1 MDKELEQSRKN
12 FEEIYTKSDA
22 DTQSFL
28 NNYLKSVQNY
38 IDSENINNFS
48 INKLNKSAY
57 DTAVELATGKFNNI
71 PYPTKPIKN
80 IFNGYSK
87 NETKQLAEEIAYKYM
102 TQANPDKT
110 NIRSPYISNSNN
122 NNNNTSLNKYFV
134 YNWNNGW
141 NSNWSLEDDNLSN
154 KLTEFTN
161 ILKRNILD
169 VNDKVK
175 EGYKIKNFPGLSS
188 LNLTDIISK
197 LNSILNRVG
206 EDDNANKSLLR
217 ELHTIAQQ
225 INVDPIEFKNYFNN
239 WLKIPLQD
247 KNKKEL
253 LSNNYSEITDNEL
266 NNENLKNYLSNNN
279 YHVLKGEDGNFYLF
293 DKDYNSIQLDNPEIN
308 IDSDWTSSTYDT
320 GYVIDKNGKIYTD
333 YKSIGES
340 NPLFKNVSE
349 YISNIFNKRNNL
361 FYTSQKP
368 WNSMY
373 SLSEF
378 NLIDEL
384 SNHLNGKKF
393 IDVGPLFNSSEQI
406 IAVPKDGKTI
416 KQDKYGNLILDN
428 LDFYYYSNKDG
439 KIHVAHD
446 YKAAI
451 QHFNEFNIEGYNETS
466 EGLSNFDNRYMDLI
480 NSTESNIINNS
491 KFNKKNP
498 IGWSKSILNIIAKGL
513 NRSQYENQYLADFD
527 YNSDPLQLASILS
540 TIIRDNNLW
549 DELTNSQKQAYRK
562 LIKMIN
568 NRQSKYM
575 PNDIVSEKNGGIIKA
590 AEGTTLNLYN
600 DQLSKKDFDF
610 LKEERQSKKITDE
623 MNQRNRSESQTVA
636 NKRVVSQDLTAADVL
651 RFGAMAQDIAGL
663 IASFTGGNALSAGLG
678 LTAMGTDLTAD
689 IMDKSVTKGQVLRN
703 ALFNTGM
710 AAISWI
716 PGANTGKLAR
726 NLIKYAP
733 KIMGLIG
740 AGAIAVNEDV
750 IESWKKVGNKNEKL
764 TVEDWKNIGYTLT
777 AAAGLTRLG
786 KGEYNHYKGKKKF
799 KTAMTGEKKS
809 AIKIADGSEVYI
821 DKSDKNEINELLKK
835 EKINEAYTKLSEI
848 TGKTKKELGSEVFTS
863 KLTKPHKTDD
873 GLSIHKTELNGKDI
887 DEFDIDQ
894 LNQIIHGRDK
904 HARRYS
910 EEYFAFNP
918 SAKKRIQFLRNEKY
932 KQQAAEEAKKAEV
945 ERIEKER
952 IAAERRAKK
961 ARRAEEARLAE
972 EARKAE
978 EAKKRRDRIQALW
991 DERNAKK
998 AEVKRLEAERIEKER
1013 IEAERR
1019 AEEIRRAKAERLEA
1033 KRIAKE
1039 KTAEEARRA
1048 EEARLAEKFR
1058 IQKENKKKFDEEV
1071 NDFKNQFENS
1081 RSTAQLETKINN
1093 LNAKNEKLLTENKN
1107 LENEIN
1113 SIKKKLNSK
1122 RTSDD
1127 KKEQLKNKQLPDL
1140 ENRYQANQNQIDKNN
1155 KTLSNLNKKYNDE
1168 IELKNLVDKKINRYE
1183 NTNRLPANFL
1193 RLAALNSRN
1202 INEYNK
1208 YINQLNKFYSGYSNK
1223 SGKNEL
1229 DIKNDLMSLIIFN
1242 NQQKNKITIND
1253 INNKTPEFFDL
1264 KHKFIQQTNLP
1275 RKQIWLTLNK
1285 FGGKL
1290 NYVSFFNL

>member
-12 FEEIYTKSDA
+12 FEEIYTKSDPE
-22 DTQSFL
+22 TQSFL
-28 NNYLKSVQNY
+28 SNYLKSIQNY

-57 DTAVELATGKFNNI
+57 DTAIELAKGTFNNI
-71 PYPTKPIKN
+71 PYPTRPVKN

-110 NIRSPYISNSNN
+110 NIRSPYISNNN
-122 NNNNTSLNKYFV
+122 NNKNINSNKYFV

-141 NSNWSLEDDNLSN
+141 NSNWDLEDDNLSN

-161 ILKRNILD
+161 ILKRNISD
-169 VNDKVK
+169 VNDKVT

-188 LNLTDIISK
+188 LDLTDIISK
-197 LNSILNRVG
+197 LNSILTRVG

-217 ELHTIAQQ
+217 ELLTIAQQ
-225 INVDPIEFKNYFNN
+225 INVDPIEFKKYFNN

-253 LSNNYSEITDNEL
+253 LSNNYSEIADNEL

-378 NLIDEL
+378 DLINEL
-384 SNHLNGKKF
+384 SDHLNGKKF

-439 KIHVAHD
+439 KIYVAHD
-446 YKAAI
+446 YKAAS

-480 NSTESNIINNS
+480 NLTESNIINNS

-498 IGWSKSILNIIAKGL
+498 IGWSKSILNMIAKGL
-513 NRSQYENQYLADFD
+513 NRSQYENQYLAYFD

-568 NRQSKYM
+568 NRQSKYI

-590 AEGTTLNLYN
+590 AEGTTLNLSN

-610 LKEERQSKKITDE
+610 LKEERQSKKIIDE

-636 NKRVVSQDLTAADVL
+636 NKRVVSQDLTTADVL

-663 IASFTGGNALSAGLG
+663 IESFTGGNALSVGLG
-678 LTAMGTDLTAD
+678 LTAMGTDLAAD
-689 IMDKSVTKGQVLRN
+689 VMDESVTKGQVLRN

-716 PGANTGKLAR
+716 PGANAGKLAR

-799 KTAMTGEKKS
+799 QTAMTGEKKS
-809 AIKIADGSEVYI
+809 AIKIADESEVYI
-821 DKSDKNEINELLKK
+821 DKSDKNEINKLLK
-835 EKINEAYTKLSEI
+835 EGKINEAYTKLSEI

-873 GLSIHKTELNGKDI
+873 GLSIHKTKLNGKDI
-887 DEFDIDQ
+887 DEFDIDR
-894 LNQIIHGRDK
+894 LDKIIYDPDK
-904 HARRYS
+904 RVEKYS
-910 EEYFAFNP
+910 EEYFALNP
-918 SAKKRIQFLRNEKY
+918 SAKKRVRFLRDEKY
-932 KQQAAEEAKKAEV
+932 KQEEAKERRDRIQALWNERKVKKAEKAEA
-945 ERIEKER
+945 ERLEAER
-952 IAAERRAKK
+952 IAKEK
-961 ARRAEEARLAE
+961 AAE

-978 EAKKRRDRIQALW
+978 EARIAA
-991 DERNAKK
+991 EKVK
-998 AEVKRLEAERIEKER
+998 AEEARK
-1013 IEAERR
+1013 
-1019 AEEIRRAKAERLEA
+1019 AEEAIIAAEKAEA

-1039 KTAEEARRA
+1039 KAAEEYRKVEKARLAEEARI
-1048 EEARLAEKFR
+1048 K
-1058 IQKENKKKFDEEV
+1058 KENKKKFDEEV

-1081 RSTAQLETKINN
+1081 RSTTQLKTKINN
-1093 LNAKNEKLLTENKN
+1093 LNAENKKLLTENKN

-1113 SIKKKLNSK
+1113 SIKEKLNSK
-1122 RTSDD
+1122 RISDN
-1127 KKEQLKNKQLPDL
+1127 KKVQLKNKQLPDL

-1155 KTLSNLNKKYNDE
+1155 KTLSNLSKKINDE

-1183 NTNRLPANFL
+1183 NTNRLPAKFL
-1193 RLAALNSRN
+1193 RLAALNSKN

-1229 DIKNDLMSLIIFN
+1229 DVKNDLMSLIIFN

-1253 INNKTPEFFDL
+1253 INNKTPEFFNL

-1275 RKQIWLTLNK
+1275 RKQVWSTLNK

>member
-12 FEEIYTKSDA
+12 FEEIYTKSDP

-28 NNYLKSVQNY
+28 SNYLKSIQNY

-71 PYPTKPIKN
+71 PYPTRPVKN

-110 NIRSPYISNSNN
+110 NIRSPYISNNN
-122 NNNNTSLNKYFV
+122 NNNNKNISSNKYFV

-141 NSNWSLEDDNLSN
+141 NSNWDQEDDNLSY

-161 ILKRNILD
+161 TLKRNISN

-188 LNLTDIISK
+188 LDLTDIISK
-197 LNSILNRVG
+197 LNSILSRVG

-217 ELHTIAQQ
+217 ELRTIAQQ

-253 LSNNYSEITDNEL
+253 LSNNYSEIADNEL
-266 NNENLKNYLSNNN
+266 NNENLKTYISNNN
-279 YHVLKGEDGNFYLF
+279 YNVLKGEDGNFYLF

-333 YKSIGES
+333 YKSIEES

-378 NLIDEL
+378 DLVDEL
-384 SNHLNGKKF
+384 SDRLNGKKF

-439 KIHVAHD
+439 KIHVAHN

-451 QHFNEFNIEGYNETS
+451 QDFNEFNIEGYNETS

-480 NSTESNIINNS
+480 NLTESNIINNS

-498 IGWSKSILNIIAKGL
+498 VGWSKSILNMIAKGS

-549 DELTNSQKQAYRK
+549 DELTYPQKQAYRK

-568 NRQSKYM
+568 NRQSKYIQNQ
-575 PNDIVSEKNGGIIKA
+575 NDVSLEKNGGIIKA
-590 AEGTTLNLYN
+590 AEGTTLNLSN

-610 LKEERQSKKITDE
+610 LKEERRSKKITDE

-636 NKRVVSQDLTAADVL
+636 NQRVVSQDLTAADVL

-716 PGANTGKLAR
+716 PGANAGKLAR

-786 KGEYNHYKGKKKF
+786 KGEYDRYKGKKKF

-809 AIKIADGSEVYI
+809 AIEIADGSEVYI
-821 DKSDKNEINELLKK
+821 NKSDKNEINKLLK
-835 EKINEAYTKLSEI
+835 EGKINEAYTKLSEI

-873 GLSIHKTELNGKDI
+873 GLSIHKTKLNGKDI
-887 DEFDIDQ
+887 DEFDIDR
-894 LNQIIHGRDK
+894 LDQIIYGRDK
-904 HARRYS
+904 HAERYS
-910 EEYFAFNP
+910 EEYFALNP
-918 SAKKRIQFLRNEKY
+918 SAKKRVRFQRNEKY
-932 KQQAAEEAKKAEV
+932 KQEEV
-945 ERIEKER
+945 EE
-952 IAAERRAKK
+952 
-961 ARRAEEARLAE
+961 
-972 EARKAE
+972 
-978 EAKKRRDRIQALW
+978 RRDRIQALW
-991 DERNAKK
+991 DERKTKK
-998 AEVKRLEAERIEKER
+998 AETKRLEAEHRAEAERLEAERI
-1013 IEAERR
+1013 
-1019 AEEIRRAKAERLEA
+1019 AKQKA
-1033 KRIAKE
+1033 AKE
-1039 KTAEEARRA
+1039 AIKAEEARK
-1048 EEARLAEKFR
+1048 AEKFR
-1058 IQKENKKKFDEEV
+1058 IKTENKKKFDEEV

-1081 RSTAQLETKINN
+1081 RSTTQLETKINN

-1113 SIKKKLNSK
+1113 SINKKLNSK

-1127 KKEQLKNKQLPDL
+1127 KKMQLKNKQLPDL

-1193 RLAALNSRN
+1193 KLAVLNSRN

-1208 YINQLNKFYSGYSNK
+1208 YINQLNKFYSSYSNK

-1229 DIKNDLMSLIIFN
+1229 DIKNDLMSLILFN

-1253 INNKTPEFFDL
+1253 INNKTPKFFDL

-1275 RKQIWLTLNK
+1275 RKQVWSTLNK

>member
-12 FEEIYTKSDA
+12 FEETYTNSDK

-28 NNYLKSVQNY
+28 KNYLESVQNY

-71 PYPTKPIKN
+71 PYPTRPVKN

-110 NIRSPYISNSNN
+110 NIRSPYISNNN
-122 NNNNTSLNKYFV
+122 NNKNTSSNKYFV

-141 NSNWSLEDDNLSN
+141 NSNWDQEDDNLSN

-161 ILKRNILD
+161 TLKRNISD

-188 LNLTDIISK
+188 LDLTDIISK
-197 LNSILNRVG
+197 LNSILDRVG
-206 EDDNANKSLLR
+206 EDDNVNKSLLR
-217 ELHTIAQQ
+217 ELRTIAQQ
-225 INVDPIEFKNYFNN
+225 INVDPSEFKNYFNN

-266 NNENLKNYLSNNN
+266 NNENLKTYISNNN
-279 YHVLKGEDGNFYLF
+279 YNVLKGEDGNFYLF

-333 YKSIGES
+333 YKSIEES

-378 NLIDEL
+378 DLVNEL
-384 SNHLNGKKF
+384 SDRLNGKKF
-393 IDVGPLFNSSEQI
+393 IDIGPLFNSSEQI

-439 KIHVAHD
+439 KIHVAHN
-446 YKAAI
+446 YKSAI
-451 QHFNEFNIEGYNETS
+451 QDFNEFNIEGYNETS

-480 NSTESNIINNS
+480 NLTESNIINNS
-491 KFNKKNP
+491 KFNKENP
-498 IGWSKSILNIIAKGL
+498 VGWSKSILNMIAKGL
-513 NRSQYENQYLADFD
+513 NRSQFENQYLADFD

-549 DELTNSQKQAYRK
+549 DELTYPQKQAYRK

-568 NRQSKYM
+568 NRQSKYIQNQ
-575 PNDIVSEKNGGIIKA
+575 NDVSLEKNGGIIKA
-590 AEGTTLNLYN
+590 AEGTTLNLSN
-600 DQLSKKDFDF
+600 NQLSKKDFDF
-610 LKEERQSKKITDE
+610 LKEERQSKKIIDE

-678 LTAMGTDLTAD
+678 LTSMGTDLTAD

-786 KGEYNHYKGKKKF
+786 KGKYDNYKGKKKF
-799 KTAMTGEKKS
+799 QTAMTGEKKS
-809 AIKIADGSEVYI
+809 AIKIADGSEVYV
-821 DKSDKNEINELLKK
+821 DKSDKNEINKLLK
-835 EKINEAYTKLSEI
+835 EGKINEAYDKLSEI
-848 TGKTKKELGSEVFTS
+848 TGKNKKELGSEIFTS

-873 GLSIHKTELNGKDI
+873 GLSIHKTKLNGKDI
-887 DEFDIDQ
+887 DEFDIDR
-894 LNQIIHGRDK
+894 LDQIIYGRDK
-904 HARRYS
+904 RAKRYS
-910 EEYFAFNP
+910 EEYFALNP
-918 SAKKRIQFLRNEKY
+918 SAKKRVRFQRNEKY
-932 KQQAAEEAKKAEV
+932 KQEEAEE
-945 ERIEKER
+945 
-952 IAAERRAKK
+952 
-961 ARRAEEARLAE
+961 
-972 EARKAE
+972 
-978 EAKKRRDRIQALW
+978 RRDRIQALW
-991 DERNAKK
+991 NERKVRK
-998 AEVKRLEAERIEKER
+998 AEEKAEAERRAEAERLEAERI
-1013 IEAERR
+1013 
-1019 AEEIRRAKAERLEA
+1019 
-1033 KRIAKE
+1033 AKE
-1039 KTAEEARRA
+1039 KEAEEARKV
-1048 EEARLAEKFR
+1048 EKFR
-1058 IQKENKKKFDEEV
+1058 IKKENKKKFDEEV

-1081 RSTAQLETKINN
+1081 RSTTQLETKINN

-1122 RTSDD
+1122 RTLDD
-1127 KKEQLKNKQLPDL
+1127 KKVQLKNKQLPDL

-1183 NTNRLPANFL
+1183 NTNRLPAKFL

-1229 DIKNDLMSLIIFN
+1229 DIKNDLMSLILFN

-1275 RKQIWLTLNK
+1275 RKQVWSTLNK

-1290 NYVSFFNL
+1290 NYISFFNL

>member
-12 FEEIYTKSDA
+12 FEEIYTKSDPN
-22 DTQSFL
+22 TQSFL
-28 NNYLKSVQNY
+28 KNYLKSIQNY

-57 DTAVELATGKFNNI
+57 DTAVELANGSFNNI
-71 PYPTKPIKN
+71 PYPTRPVKN

-102 TQANPDKT
+102 TEANPDKT
-110 NIRSPYISNSNN
+110 NIRSPYISNNN
-122 NNNNTSLNKYFV
+122 NNNNKNTSSNKYFV

-141 NSNWSLEDDNLSN
+141 NSNWDQEDDNLSY
-154 KLTEFTN
+154 KLTKFTN
-161 ILKRNILD
+161 TLKRNISN

-188 LNLTDIISK
+188 LDLTDIISK
-197 LNSILNRVG
+197 LNSILSKVG

-217 ELHTIAQQ
+217 ELRTIAQQ

-266 NNENLKNYLSNNN
+266 NNENLKTYLSNNN
-279 YHVLKGEDGNFYLF
+279 YNVLKGEDGNFYLF

-320 GYVIDKNGKIYTD
+320 GYVIDQNGKIYTD
-333 YKSIGES
+333 YKSIEES

-378 NLIDEL
+378 NLVDEL
-384 SNHLNGKKF
+384 SDRLNGKKF

-439 KIHVAHD
+439 KIHVAHN

-451 QHFNEFNIEGYNETS
+451 QDFNEFNIEGYNETS

-480 NSTESNIINNS
+480 NLTESNIINNS

-498 IGWSKSILNIIAKGL
+498 IGWSKSILNMIAKGL

-549 DELTNSQKQAYRK
+549 DELTYPQKQAYRK

-568 NRQSKYM
+568 NRQSKYIQNQ
-575 PNDIVSEKNGGIIKA
+575 NDVSLEKNGGIIKA
-590 AEGTTLNLYN
+590 AEGTTLNLSN

-610 LKEERQSKKITDE
+610 LKEERQSKKIIDE
-623 MNQRNRSESQTVA
+623 MNQKNRSESQTVA

-678 LTAMGTDLTAD
+678 LTAMGTDLVAD
-689 IMDKSVTKGQVLRN
+689 VMDKSVTKGQVLRN
-703 ALFNTGM
+703 VLFNTGM

-716 PGANTGKLAR
+716 PGANAGKLTR
-726 NLIKYAP
+726 NLIKYTP

-777 AAAGLTRLG
+777 VAAGLTRLG
-786 KGEYNHYKGKKKF
+786 KGEYDRYKGKKKF

-809 AIKIADGSEVYI
+809 AIEIADGSEVYI

-835 EKINEAYTKLSEI
+835 GKINEAYTKLSEI
-848 TGKTKKELGSEVFTS
+848 TGKTKKELGSEVFTF

-873 GLSIHKTELNGKDI
+873 GLSIHKTKLNGKDI
-887 DEFDIDQ
+887 DEFDIDR
-894 LNQIIHGRDK
+894 LDQIIFGPDK
-904 HARRYS
+904 RVKRYS
-910 EEYFAFNP
+910 EEYFILNP
-918 SAKKRIQFLRNEKY
+918 SAKKRVQFLRNEKY
-932 KQQAAEEAKKAEV
+932 KQEEA
-945 ERIEKER
+945 
-952 IAAERRAKK
+952 
-961 ARRAEEARLAE
+961 
-972 EARKAE
+972 
-978 EAKKRRDRIQALW
+978 
-991 DERNAKK
+991 
-998 AEVKRLEAERIEKER
+998 
-1013 IEAERR
+1013 
-1019 AEEIRRAKAERLEA
+1019 
-1033 KRIAKE
+1033 
-1039 KTAEEARRA
+1039 
-1048 EEARLAEKFR
+1048 
-1058 IQKENKKKFDEEV
+1058 
-1071 NDFKNQFENS
+1071 
-1081 RSTAQLETKINN
+1081 
-1093 LNAKNEKLLTENKN
+1093 
-1107 LENEIN
+1107 
-1113 SIKKKLNSK
+1113 
-1122 RTSDD
+1122 
-1127 KKEQLKNKQLPDL
+1127 
-1140 ENRYQANQNQIDKNN
+1140 ID
-1155 KTLSNLNKKYNDE
+1155 
-1168 IELKNLVDKKINRYE
+1168 
-1183 NTNRLPANFL
+1183 
-1193 RLAALNSRN
+1193 
-1202 INEYNK
+1202 
-1208 YINQLNKFYSGYSNK
+1208 
-1223 SGKNEL
+1223 
-1229 DIKNDLMSLIIFN
+1229 
-1242 NQQKNKITIND
+1242 
-1253 INNKTPEFFDL
+1253 
-1264 KHKFIQQTNLP
+1264 
-1275 RKQIWLTLNK
+1275 
-1285 FGGKL
+1285 
-1290 NYVSFFNL
+1290 

>member
-12 FEEIYTKSDA
+12 FEEIYTKSDP

-28 NNYLKSVQNY
+28 NNYLKSIQNY

-71 PYPTKPIKN
+71 PYPTKPVKN

-122 NNNNTSLNKYFV
+122 NNNNKNTSLNKYFV

-225 INVDPIEFKNYFNN
+225 INVDPIEFKKYFNN

-293 DKDYNSIQLDNPEIN
+293 DKNYNSIQLDNPEIN

-498 IGWSKSILNIIAKGL
+498 IGWSKSILNMIAKGL

-575 PNDIVSEKNGGIIKA
+575 PNNIISEKNGGIIKA
-590 AEGTTLNLYN
+590 AEGTTLNLY
-600 DQLSKKDFDF
+600 DDKFSKNNYDII
-610 LKEERQSKKITDE
+610 KEERQSKKIIDE

-733 KIMGLIG
+733 KIMGLIS
-740 AGAIAVNEDV
+740 AGAIAANEDI

-786 KGEYNHYKGKKKF
+786 KGEYNRYKGKKKF

-809 AIKIADGSEVYI
+809 AIEIADGSEVYI

-835 EKINEAYTKLSEI
+835 GKINEAYTKLSEI

-873 GLSIHKTELNGKDI
+873 GLSIHKTKLNDKDI
-887 DEFDIDQ
+887 DEFNINRLD
-894 LNQIIHGRDK
+894 QIIYGPDK
-904 HARRYS
+904 RVKKYS
-910 EEYFAFNP
+910 EEYFTLNP
-918 SAKKRIQFLRNEKY
+918 SAEKRVQFLRDK
-932 KQQAAEEAKKAEV
+932 QAAEEAKKRRDRIQALWD
-945 ERIEKER
+945 ERN
-952 IAAERRAKK
+952 AKK
-961 ARRAEEARLAE
+961 ASRVEEARLAE

-991 DERNAKK
+991 DERKVKK
-998 AEVKRLEAERIEKER
+998 AEKAEAERLEAERIEKER
-1013 IEAERR
+1013 IEAELR
-1019 AEEIRRAKAERLEA
+1019 AEAE
-1033 KRIAKE
+1033 RIAKE
-1039 KTAEEARRA
+1039 KAAKEYRRA
-1048 EEARLAEKFR
+1048 EEARLAENFK
-1058 IQKENKKKFDEEV
+1058 IKTEKKKKFDEEI

-1093 LNAKNEKLLTENKN
+1093 LNTKNEKLLTENKN

-1127 KKEQLKNKQLPDL
+1127 KKVQLKNKQLPDL

-1193 RLAALNSRN
+1193 RLAALNSKN

-1208 YINQLNKFYSGYSNK
+1208 YINQLNKFYSGYLNK

-1253 INNKTPEFFDL
+1253 INNKTPKFFDL
-1264 KHKFIQQTNLP
+1264 KHKFIQQTDLP

>member
-12 FEEIYTKSDA
+12 FEEIYTKSDP

-28 NNYLKSVQNY
+28 NNYLKSIQNY

-57 DTAVELATGKFNNI
+57 DTAVELANGTFKNI
-71 PYPTKPIKN
+71 PYATRPVKN

-87 NETKQLAEEIAYKYM
+87 DETKQLAEEIAYKYM
-102 TQANPDKT
+102 TEANPDKT
-110 NIRSPYISNSNN
+110 NIRSPYISNNN
-122 NNNNTSLNKYFV
+122 NNKNTSLNKYFV

-225 INVDPIEFKNYFNN
+225 INVDPIEFKKYFNN

-253 LSNNYSEITDNEL
+253 LSNNYSEIADNEL

-498 IGWSKSILNIIAKGL
+498 IGWSKSILNMIAKGL
-513 NRSQYENQYLADFD
+513 NRSQYENQYLADLD

-575 PNDIVSEKNGGIIKA
+575 PNDIISEKNGGIIKA

-786 KGEYNHYKGKKKF
+786 KGEYDRYKGKKKF

-809 AIKIADGSEVYI
+809 AIEIADGSEVYI

-835 EKINEAYTKLSEI
+835 GKINEAYTKLSEI

-873 GLSIHKTELNGKDI
+873 GLSIHKTKLNGKDI
-887 DEFDIDQ
+887 DEFDIDR
-894 LNQIIHGRDK
+894 LDQIIYGRDK
-904 HARRYS
+904 RARKYS

-918 SAKKRIQFLRNEKY
+918 HAEKRVQFLRDEKY
-932 KQQAAEEAKKAEV
+932 NQQVAKEAK
-945 ERIEKER
+945 
-952 IAAERRAKK
+952 
-961 ARRAEEARLAE
+961 
-972 EARKAE
+972 
-978 EAKKRRDRIQALW
+978 EAKERRDRIQALW
-991 DERNAKK
+991 DERKVKK
-998 AEVKRLEAERIEKER
+998 AEAERLEVERRAKERRDRIQALWDERKVKKAEKAEAERLEAERIEKER

-1019 AEEIRRAKAERLEA
+1019 VEEARRAKAERLEA

-1039 KTAEEARRA
+1039 KAAEEARRA

-1081 RSTAQLETKINN
+1081 RSTAPLETKINN
-1093 LNAKNEKLLTENKN
+1093 LNTKNEKLLTENKN

-1113 SIKKKLNSK
+1113 SINKKLNSK

-1127 KKEQLKNKQLPDL
+1127 KKVQLKNKLTYL
-1140 ENRYQANQNQIDKNN
+1140 ETIYQTNQNQINKNN
-1155 KTLSNLNKKYNDE
+1155 KTLSDLNKKYNDE

-1193 RLAALNSRN
+1193 RLAALNSKN

-1229 DIKNDLMSLIIFN
+1229 DIKNDLMSLIIFS

-1275 RKQIWLTLNK
+1275 RKQVWLTLNK

>member
-12 FEEIYTKSDA
+12 FEKIYTKSDP
-22 DTQSFL
+22 DTQSL
-28 NNYLKSVQNY
+28 VKNYLKSIQNY

-57 DTAVELATGKFNNI
+57 DTAVELANGTLENI
-71 PYPTKPIKN
+71 PYATRPVKN

-110 NIRSPYISNSNN
+110 NIRSPYISNSNNN

-175 EGYKIKNFPGLSS
+175 KGYKIKNFPGLSS

-197 LNSILNRVG
+197 LDSILNRVG

-225 INVDPIEFKNYFNN
+225 INVDPIEFNKYFNN

-253 LSNNYSEITDNEL
+253 LSNNYSEIADNEL

-498 IGWSKSILNIIAKGL
+498 IGWSKSILNMIAKGL

-568 NRQSKYM
+568 NRQSKYIS
-575 PNDIVSEKNGGIIKA
+575 NDTVSEKNGGIIKA

-636 NKRVVSQDLTAADVL
+636 NKRVVSQDLTTADVL

-750 IESWKKVGNKNEKL
+750 IESWKKVGNEKL

-786 KGEYNHYKGKKKF
+786 KGEYNHYKGKNKF

-821 DKSDKNEINELLKK
+821 DKSDTNEINELLKK
-835 EKINEAYTKLSEI
+835 GKINEAYTKLSEI

-873 GLSIHKTELNGKDI
+873 GLSIHKTKLNGKDI
-887 DEFDIDQ
+887 DEFDIDR
-894 LNQIIHGRDK
+894 LDQIIYGRDK
-904 HARRYS
+904 RARRYS

-918 SAKKRIQFLRNEKY
+918 SAKKRVRFLRDEKN
-932 KQQAAEEAKKAEV
+932 KQKEAEEASRLEEARKKVKEARKKA
-945 ERIEKER
+945 KE
-952 IAAERRAKK
+952 
-961 ARRAEEARLAE
+961 ARKAEEARLAE
-972 EARKAE
+972 EARKAEEARLAE

-991 DERNAKK
+991 DERKVKK
-998 AEVKRLEAERIEKER
+998 AEKAEAERLEAERIEKER
-1013 IEAERR
+1013 IEAELR
-1019 AEEIRRAKAERLEA
+1019 AEAE
-1033 KRIAKE
+1033 RIAKE
-1039 KTAEEARRA
+1039 KAAEEYRRA
-1048 EEARLAEKFR
+1048 EEARLAEEFK
-1058 IQKENKKKFDEEV
+1058 IKTEKKKKFNEEV

-1093 LNAKNEKLLTENKN
+1093 LNTKNEKLLTENKN

-1127 KKEQLKNKQLPDL
+1127 KKVQLKNKQLPDL
-1140 ENRYQANQNQIDKNN
+1140 ENRYQANQNQINKNN

-1193 RLAALNSRN
+1193 RLAVLNSKN

-1208 YINQLNKFYSGYSNK
+1208 YINQLNKFYSGYLNK

-1242 NQQKNKITIND
+1242 NKQKNKITIND

-1275 RKQIWLTLNK
+1275 RKQVWLTLNK

>member
-12 FEEIYTKSDA
+12 FEEIYTNSDP

-28 NNYLKSVQNY
+28 SNYLKSIQNY

-71 PYPTKPIKN
+71 PYPTRPIKN

-102 TQANPDKT
+102 TQANSDKT

-122 NNNNTSLNKYFV
+122 NNKNINSNKYFV

-141 NSNWSLEDDNLSN
+141 NSNWDQEDDNLSN

-161 ILKRNILD
+161 TLKRNILD

-175 EGYKIKNFPGLSS
+175 KGYKIKNFPGLSS

-206 EDDNANKSLLR
+206 EDDNVNKSLLR
-217 ELHTIAQQ
+217 ELRTIAQQ

-239 WLKIPLQD
+239 WLKIPVRD

-253 LSNNYSEITDNEL
+253 LLNNYLEIADNEL

-333 YKSIGES
+333 YKSIEES

-378 NLIDEL
+378 DLVDEL
-384 SNHLNGKKF
+384 SDRLNGKKF

-439 KIHVAHD
+439 KIHVAHN
-446 YKAAI
+446 YKSVI
-451 QHFNEFNIEGYNETS
+451 QDFNEFNIEGYNETS

-480 NSTESNIINNS
+480 NLTESNIINNS

-498 IGWSKSILNIIAKGL
+498 VGWSKSILNIIAKGS

-549 DELTNSQKQAYRK
+549 DELTYSQKQAYRK

-568 NRQSKYM
+568 NRQSKYIQNQ
-575 PNDIVSEKNGGIIKA
+575 NDVSLEKNGGIIKA
-590 AEGTTLNLYN
+590 AEGTTLNLSN

-610 LKEERQSKKITDE
+610 LKEERQSKKIIDE
-623 MNQRNRSESQTVA
+623 MNQKNRSESQTVA
-636 NKRVVSQDLTAADVL
+636 NKRVVSQDLTTADVL

-716 PGANTGKLAR
+716 PGANAGKLAR

-750 IESWKKVGNKNEKL
+750 IESWKKVRNKNEKL

-786 KGEYNHYKGKKKF
+786 KGEYDHYKGKKKF
-799 KTAMTGEKKS
+799 QTAMTGEKKS
-809 AIKIADGSEVYI
+809 AIKIVNGSKVYI
-821 DKSDKNEINELLKK
+821 DKSDKDEINELLKDG
-835 EKINEAYTKLSEI
+835 KIKEAYDKLSQI
-848 TGKTKKELGSEVFTS
+848 TGKTKKELGSKIFTS
-863 KLTKPHKTDD
+863 KLTTPHKTDN
-873 GLSIHKTELNGKDI
+873 GLSIHETKLNGKDI
-887 DEFDIDQ
+887 DEFDIKRLDD
-894 LNQIIHGRDK
+894 IVYGPDK
-904 HARRYS
+904 RAKIYAR
-910 EEYFAFNP
+910 EYFTFNP
-918 SAKKRIQFLRNEKY
+918 DAKKRVQFQER
-932 KQQAAEEAKKAEV
+932 AARE
-945 ERIEKER
+945 
-952 IAAERRAKK
+952 
-961 ARRAEEARLAE
+961 
-972 EARKAE
+972 
-978 EAKKRRDRIQALW
+978 RRDRIQALW
-991 DERNAKK
+991 DERKARKAEKAAEARKASRVKK
-998 AEVKRLEAERIEKER
+998 AEQK
-1013 IEAERR
+1013 RR
-1019 AEEIRRAKAERLEA
+1019 AEEEVK
-1033 KRIAKE
+1033 
-1039 KTAEEARRA
+1039 RA
-1048 EEARLAEKFR
+1048 EEARKVEKFR
-1058 IQKENKKKFDEEV
+1058 IKEENKKKFDEEV

-1081 RSTAQLETKINN
+1081 RYTTQLETKINN
-1093 LNAKNEKLLTENKN
+1093 LNAKNEQLLIENKN

-1122 RTSDD
+1122 KVSNN
-1127 KKEQLKNKQLPDL
+1127 KKVQLKNQQLPDL

-1168 IELKNLVDKKINRYE
+1168 IELKNLVDDKINKYK

-1193 RLAALNSRN
+1193 RLAAINSKD

-1229 DIKNDLMSLIIFN
+1229 DIKNNLMSLILFN
-1242 NQQKNKITIND
+1242 NKQKNKITIND
-1253 INNKTPEFFDL
+1253 INNKTPKFFDL

-1275 RKQIWLTLNK
+1275 RKQVWSTLNK

>member
-12 FEEIYTKSDA
+12 FEEIYTKSDP

-28 NNYLKSVQNY
+28 SNYLKSIQNY

-57 DTAVELATGKFNNI
+57 DTAVELANGTFNNI
-71 PYPTKPIKN
+71 PYPTRPVKN

-102 TQANPDKT
+102 TQANSDKT
-110 NIRSPYISNSNN
+110 NIRSPYISNNN
-122 NNNNTSLNKYFV
+122 NNNKNTSSNKYFV

-141 NSNWSLEDDNLSN
+141 NSNWNQEDDNLSN

-161 ILKRNILD
+161 TLKRNISN

-188 LNLTDIISK
+188 LDLTDIISK

-217 ELHTIAQQ
+217 ELRTIAQQ

-239 WLKIPLQD
+239 WLKIPVRD

-253 LSNNYSEITDNEL
+253 LLNNYSEIADNEL

-279 YHVLKGEDGNFYLF
+279 YNVLKGEDGNFYLF

-439 KIHVAHD
+439 KIHVAHN

-451 QHFNEFNIEGYNETS
+451 QDFNEFNIEGYNETS

-480 NSTESNIINNS
+480 NLTESNIINNS

-498 IGWSKSILNIIAKGL
+498 VGWSKSILNMIAKGS

-549 DELTNSQKQAYRK
+549 DELTYPQKQAYRK

-568 NRQSKYM
+568 NRQSKYIQNQ
-575 PNDIVSEKNGGIIKA
+575 NDVSLEKNGGIIKA
-590 AEGTTLNLYN
+590 AEGTTLNLFN

-610 LKEERQSKKITDE
+610 LKEEKQSKKIIDE

-678 LTAMGTDLTAD
+678 LTSMGTDLTAD

-740 AGAIAVNEDV
+740 AGAIAVNENV

-786 KGEYNHYKGKKKF
+786 KGEYDHYKGKKKF
-799 KTAMTGEKKS
+799 QTAMTGEKKS

-821 DKSDKNEINELLKK
+821 DKSDKNEINKLLK
-835 EKINEAYTKLSEI
+835 EGKINEAYTKLSEI

-873 GLSIHKTELNGKDI
+873 GLSIHKTKLKSKDI
-887 DEFDIDQ
+887 DEFDINQ
-894 LNQIIHGRDK
+894 LNNIIEIHPDK
-904 HARRYS
+904 RAKIYS
-910 EEYFAFNP
+910 EEYFTLNP
-918 SAKKRIQFLRNEKY
+918 SAKNRVQFLEDQK
-932 KQQAAEEAKKAEV
+932 
-945 ERIEKER
+945 
-952 IAAERRAKK
+952 IAAKQ
-961 ARRAEEARLAE
+961 
-972 EARKAE
+972 
-978 EAKKRRDRIQALW
+978 RRDRIQTLW
-991 DERNAKK
+991 DERKVKK
-998 AEVKRLEAERIEKER
+998 AEKAEEKRLEAERI
-1013 IEAERR
+1013 
-1019 AEEIRRAKAERLEA
+1019 
-1033 KRIAKE
+1033 AKE
-1039 KTAEEARRA
+1039 KAAKEARKT
-1048 EEARLAEKFR
+1048 EESRLAEKLR
-1058 IQKENKKKFDEEV
+1058 IKTENKKKFDEEV

-1081 RSTAQLETKINN
+1081 RSTSQLETKINN

-1122 RTSDD
+1122 RVSND
-1127 KKEQLKNKQLPDL
+1127 KKVQLKNKQLPDL

-1193 RLAALNSRN
+1193 KLAVLNSRN
-1202 INEYNK
+1202 ISEYNK
-1208 YINQLNKFYSGYSNK
+1208 YINQLNKFYSSYSNK

-1229 DIKNDLMSLIIFN
+1229 DIKNDLMSLILFN

-1253 INNKTPEFFDL
+1253 INNKTPKFFDL

-1275 RKQIWLTLNK
+1275 RKQVWSTLNK

-1290 NYVSFFNL
+1290 NYISFFNL

>member
-12 FEEIYTKSDA
+12 FEEIYTKSDP

-28 NNYLKSVQNY
+28 SNYLKSIQNY

-87 NETKQLAEEIAYKYM
+87 NETKQLAEEIAQKYM
-102 TQANPDKT
+102 TEANPDKT
-110 NIRSPYISNSNN
+110 NIRSPYISNNN
-122 NNNNTSLNKYFV
+122 NNNNNNKNINSNKYFV

-141 NSNWSLEDDNLSN
+141 NSNWDQEDDNLSN

-161 ILKRNILD
+161 TLKRNILD

-188 LNLTDIISK
+188 LDLNNIISK

-217 ELHTIAQQ
+217 ELRTIAQQ

-239 WLKIPLQD
+239 WLKIPLRD

-253 LSNNYSEITDNEL
+253 LLNNYLEIADNEL

-279 YHVLKGEDGNFYLF
+279 YNVLKGEDGNFYLF
-293 DKDYNSIQLDNPEIN
+293 DKDYNPIRLDNPEIN

-480 NSTESNIINNS
+480 NLTESNIINNS

-575 PNDIVSEKNGGIIKA
+575 PNDIISEKNGGIIKA

-610 LKEERQSKKITDE
+610 LKEERQSKKIIDE

-678 LTAMGTDLTAD
+678 LTSMGTDLTAD

-716 PGANTGKLAR
+716 PGANAGKLAR

-809 AIKIADGSEVYI
+809 AIKIADESEVYI

-835 EKINEAYTKLSEI
+835 GKINEAYTKLSEI

-873 GLSIHKTELNGKDI
+873 GLSIHKTKLNGKDI
-887 DEFDIDQ
+887 DEFDIDR
-894 LNQIIHGRDK
+894 LKNVIKNNSDK
-904 HARRYS
+904 RAKIYS
-910 EEYFAFNP
+910 EEYFTLNP
-918 SAKKRIQFLRNEKY
+918 SAKNRVQFLEDQKIAAKQRRDRIQALWDERKT
-932 KQQAAEEAKKAEV
+932 KKAETKRL
-945 ERIEKER
+945 E
-952 IAAERRAKK
+952 AERRAETKRLEVERRAEAERLEAERIAKEK
-961 ARRAEEARLAE
+961 AAEEARLAE

-978 EAKKRRDRIQALW
+978 
-991 DERNAKK
+991 
-998 AEVKRLEAERIEKER
+998 
-1013 IEAERR
+1013 
-1019 AEEIRRAKAERLEA
+1019 
-1033 KRIAKE
+1033 
-1039 KTAEEARRA
+1039 
-1048 EEARLAEKFR
+1048 KFR
-1058 IQKENKKKFDEEV
+1058 IKTENKKKFDEEV

-1081 RSTAQLETKINN
+1081 RSTTQLETKINN

-1122 RTSDD
+1122 RASND
-1127 KKEQLKNKQLPDL
+1127 KKVQLKNKQLPDL
-1140 ENRYQANQNQIDKNN
+1140 ENRYQTNQNQIDKNN

-1183 NTNRLPANFL
+1183 NTNRLPAKFL

-1202 INEYNK
+1202 ISEYNK
-1208 YINQLNKFYSGYSNK
+1208 NINQLNKFYSGYLNK

-1229 DIKNDLMSLIIFN
+1229 DVKNDLMSLIIFN

-1253 INNKTPEFFDL
+1253 INNKTPNFFDL

-1275 RKQIWLTLNK
+1275 RKQVWSTLNK

>member
-12 FEEIYTKSDA
+12 FEETYTNSDK

-28 NNYLKSVQNY
+28 KNYLESVQNY

-71 PYPTKPIKN
+71 PYPTRPVKN

-110 NIRSPYISNSNN
+110 NIRSPYISNNN
-122 NNNNTSLNKYFV
+122 NNKNTSSNKYFV

-141 NSNWSLEDDNLSN
+141 NSNWDQEDDNLSN

-161 ILKRNILD
+161 TLKRNISD

-188 LNLTDIISK
+188 LDLTDIISK
-197 LNSILNRVG
+197 LNSILDRVG
-206 EDDNANKSLLR
+206 EDDNVNKSLLR
-217 ELHTIAQQ
+217 ELRTIAQQ
-225 INVDPIEFKNYFNN
+225 INVDPIKFKNYFNN

-266 NNENLKNYLSNNN
+266 NNENLKTYISNNN
-279 YHVLKGEDGNFYLF
+279 YNVLKGEDGNFYLF

-333 YKSIGES
+333 YKSIEES

-378 NLIDEL
+378 DLVNEL
-384 SNHLNGKKF
+384 SDRLNGKKF

-439 KIHVAHD
+439 KIHVAHN

-451 QHFNEFNIEGYNETS
+451 QDFNEFNIEGYNETS

-480 NSTESNIINNS
+480 NLTESNIINNS
-491 KFNKKNP
+491 KFNKENP
-498 IGWSKSILNIIAKGL
+498 VGWSKSILNLIAKGL
-513 NRSQYENQYLADFD
+513 NRSQFENQYLADLN

-549 DELTNSQKQAYRK
+549 DELTYPQKQAYRK

-568 NRQSKYM
+568 NRQSKYIQNQ
-575 PNDIVSEKNGGIIKA
+575 NDVSLEKNGGIIKA
-590 AEGTTLNLYN
+590 AEGTTLNLSN
-600 DQLSKKDFDF
+600 NQLSKKDFDF
-610 LKEERQSKKITDE
+610 LKEERQSKKIIDE

-678 LTAMGTDLTAD
+678 LTSMGTDLTAD

-716 PGANTGKLAR
+716 PGANAGKLAR
-726 NLIKYAP
+726 NLIKYTP

-740 AGAIAVNEDV
+740 AGAIAVNENV
-750 IESWKKVGNKNEKL
+750 IESWKKVGNEKL

-777 AAAGLTRLG
+777 AAAGLTRFG
-786 KGEYNHYKGKKKF
+786 KGEYDHYKGKKKF
-799 KTAMTGEKKS
+799 QTAMTGEKKS
-809 AIKIADGSEVYI
+809 AIKIADGSEVYV
-821 DKSDKNEINELLKK
+821 DKSDKNEINKLLK
-835 EKINEAYTKLSEI
+835 EGKINEAYDKLSKI
-848 TGKTKKELGSEVFTS
+848 TGKNKKELGSEIFTS

-873 GLSIHKTELNGKDI
+873 GLSIHKTKLNGKDI
-887 DEFDIDQ
+887 DEFDIDR
-894 LNQIIHGRDK
+894 LDQIIYGRDK
-904 HARRYS
+904 RAKRYS
-910 EEYFAFNP
+910 EEYFALNP
-918 SAKKRIQFLRNEKY
+918 SAKKRVRFQRNEKY
-932 KQQAAEEAKKAEV
+932 EQEKAKE
-945 ERIEKER
+945 
-952 IAAERRAKK
+952 
-961 ARRAEEARLAE
+961 
-972 EARKAE
+972 
-978 EAKKRRDRIQALW
+978 RRDRIQALW
-991 DERNAKK
+991 NERKVRK
-998 AEVKRLEAERIEKER
+998 AEEKAEAERRAEAERLEAERI
-1013 IEAERR
+1013 
-1019 AEEIRRAKAERLEA
+1019 
-1033 KRIAKE
+1033 AKE
-1039 KTAEEARRA
+1039 KEAEEARKV
-1048 EEARLAEKFR
+1048 EKFR
-1058 IQKENKKKFDEEV
+1058 IKKENKKKFDEEV

-1081 RSTAQLETKINN
+1081 RSTTQLETKINN

-1122 RTSDD
+1122 RTLDD
-1127 KKEQLKNKQLPDL
+1127 KKVQLKNKQLPDL

-1183 NTNRLPANFL
+1183 NTNRLPAKFL

-1208 YINQLNKFYSGYSNK
+1208 YINQLNKFYSGYLNK

-1229 DIKNDLMSLIIFN
+1229 DVKNDLMSLILFN

-1275 RKQIWLTLNK
+1275 RKQVWSTLNK

-1290 NYVSFFNL
+1290 NYISFFNL

>member
-12 FEEIYTKSDA
+12 FEEIYTKSDP
-22 DTQSFL
+22 DTQSLL
-28 NNYLKSVQNY
+28 NNYLKSIQNY

-57 DTAVELATGKFNNI
+57 DTAVELANGTFNNI
-71 PYPTKPIKN
+71 PYPTRPVKN

-122 NNNNTSLNKYFV
+122 NNNNKNINSNKYFV

-141 NSNWSLEDDNLSN
+141 NSNWDLEDDNLSN

-161 ILKRNILD
+161 TLKRNILD
-169 VNDKVK
+169 VNDKVN

-197 LNSILNRVG
+197 LNSILSRVG

-217 ELHTIAQQ
+217 ELCTIAQQ

-253 LSNNYSEITDNEL
+253 LSNNYSEIADNEL
-266 NNENLKNYLSNNN
+266 NNENLKTYLSNNN
-279 YHVLKGEDGNFYLF
+279 YNVLKGEDGNFYLF
-293 DKDYNSIQLDNPEIN
+293 DKNYNPIQLDNPEIN

-378 NLIDEL
+378 DLIDEL
-384 SNHLNGKKF
+384 SDRLNGKKF

-439 KIHVAHD
+439 KIHVAHN

-451 QHFNEFNIEGYNETS
+451 QDFNEFNIEGYNETS

-480 NSTESNIINNS
+480 NLTESNIINNS
-491 KFNKKNP
+491 KFNKENP
-498 IGWSKSILNIIAKGL
+498 VGWSKSILNMIAKGL
-513 NRSQYENQYLADFD
+513 NRSQFENQYLADLN

-549 DELTNSQKQAYRK
+549 DKLTNSQKQAYRK

-575 PNDIVSEKNGGIIKA
+575 PNDIISEKNGGIIKA
-590 AEGTTLNLYN
+590 AEGTTLNLSN

-610 LKEERQSKKITDE
+610 LKEERQSKKIIDE

-716 PGANTGKLAR
+716 PGANAGKLAG

-733 KIMGLIG
+733 KIMGLIS

-786 KGEYNHYKGKKKF
+786 RGKYDRYKGKKKIQ
-799 KTAMTGEKKS
+799 TAMTGEKKS
-809 AIKIADGSEVYI
+809 AIKISDGSEVYI

-835 EKINEAYTKLSEI
+835 GKINEAYTKLSEI

-873 GLSIHKTELNGKDI
+873 GLSIHKTQLNGKDI
-887 DEFDIDQ
+887 DEFDIDR
-894 LNQIIHGRDK
+894 LDKIIYDPDK
-904 HARRYS
+904 RVEKYS
-910 EEYFAFNP
+910 EEYFALNP
-918 SAKKRIQFLRNEKY
+918 SAKKRVRFLRDEKY
-932 KQQAAEEAKKAEV
+932 KQEKAE
-945 ERIEKER
+945 
-952 IAAERRAKK
+952 AE
-961 ARRAEEARLAE
+961 
-972 EARKAE
+972 
-978 EAKKRRDRIQALW
+978 
-991 DERNAKK
+991 
-998 AEVKRLEAERIEKER
+998 RLEAERI
-1013 IEAERR
+1013 
-1019 AEEIRRAKAERLEA
+1019 
-1033 KRIAKE
+1033 AKE
-1039 KTAEEARRA
+1039 KAAEEARRA
-1048 EEARLAEKFR
+1048 EEARKVEEARKAEEARRAEEARKVEEARKAEEARIAAEKAKAEEARKVEEARIAAKKAEAEEARRAEVEKLAEKFR
-1058 IQKENKKKFDEEV
+1058 IKTENKKKFDEEV

-1093 LNAKNEKLLTENKN
+1093 LNTKNEKLLTENKN

-1113 SIKKKLNSK
+1113 SIKKKLNNK

-1127 KKEQLKNKQLPDL
+1127 KKVQLKNKQLPDL

-1193 RLAALNSRN
+1193 RLAALNSKN

-1253 INNKTPEFFDL
+1253 INNKTPKFFDL

-1275 RKQIWLTLNK
+1275 RKQVWSTLNK

-1290 NYVSFFNL
+1290 NYISFFNL

>member
-122 NNNNTSLNKYFV
+122 NNNNNTSLNKYFV

-225 INVDPIEFKNYFNN
+225 INVDPIEFKKYFNN

-253 LSNNYSEITDNEL
+253 LSNNYSEIADNEL

-568 NRQSKYM
+568 NRQSKYI
-575 PNDIVSEKNGGIIKA
+575 PNDIISEKNGGIIKA
-590 AEGTTLNLYN
+590 AEGTTLNLY
-600 DQLSKKDFDF
+600 DDKFSKNNYDII
-610 LKEERQSKKITDE
+610 KEERQSKKIIDE
-623 MNQRNRSESQTVA
+623 MNQRNRSESQTIA
-636 NKRVVSQDLTAADVL
+636 NKRVVSQDLTTADVL

-740 AGAIAVNEDV
+740 AGAIAVNEDI
-750 IESWKKVGNKNEKL
+750 IESWKKVGNEKL

-786 KGEYNHYKGKKKF
+786 KGEYNRYKGKKKF

-809 AIKIADGSEVYI
+809 AIEIADGSEVYI

-835 EKINEAYTKLSEI
+835 GKINEAYTKLSEI

-1019 AEEIRRAKAERLEA
+1019 AEEIRRAKAERLET

-1039 KTAEEARRA
+1039 KAAEEARRA

-1155 KTLSNLNKKYNDE
+1155 KTLSDLNKKYNDE

-1193 RLAALNSRN
+1193 RLAALNSKN

-1208 YINQLNKFYSGYSNK
+1208 YINQLNKFYSGYLNK

-1242 NQQKNKITIND
+1242 NKQKNKITIND

-1275 RKQIWLTLNK
+1275 RKQVWLTLNK

-1290 NYVSFFNL
+1290 NYISFFNL

>member
-12 FEEIYTKSDA
+12 FEEIYTKSDQE
-22 DTQSFL
+22 TQSLL
-28 NNYLKSVQNY
+28 NNYLKSIQNY

-57 DTAVELATGKFNNI
+57 DTAIELAKGTFKNI
-71 PYPTKPIKN
+71 PYPTKPVKN

-102 TQANPDKT
+102 TEANPDKT
-110 NIRSPYISNSNN
+110 NIRSPYISNNN
-122 NNNNTSLNKYFV
+122 NNNKNINSNKYFV

-141 NSNWSLEDDNLSN
+141 NSNWDQEDDNLSN

-161 ILKRNILD
+161 ALKRNILD

-217 ELHTIAQQ
+217 ELRTIAQQ

-253 LSNNYSEITDNEL
+253 LSNNYSEIADNEL
-266 NNENLKNYLSNNN
+266 NNENLKTYLSNNN
-279 YHVLKGEDGNFYLF
+279 YHVLKGEDGSFYLF
-293 DKDYNSIQLDNPEIN
+293 DKNYNSIQLDNPEIN

-480 NSTESNIINNS
+480 NLTESNIINNS

-498 IGWSKSILNIIAKGL
+498 VGWSKSILNMIAKGL
-513 NRSQYENQYLADFD
+513 NRSQFENQYLADFD

-549 DELTNSQKQAYRK
+549 DELTISQKQAYRK

-575 PNDIVSEKNGGIIKA
+575 PNDIISEKNGGIIKA
-590 AEGTTLNLYN
+590 AEGTTLNLY
-600 DQLSKKDFDF
+600 DDKFSKNNYDVI
-610 LKEERQSKKITDE
+610 KEERQSKKIIDE

-678 LTAMGTDLTAD
+678 LTAMGTDLAAD
-689 IMDKSVTKGQVLRN
+689 VMDESVTKGQVLRN

-716 PGANTGKLAR
+716 PGANAGKLAR

-786 KGEYNHYKGKKKF
+786 KGEYDRYKGKKKF

-809 AIKIADGSEVYI
+809 AIEIADGSEVYI
-821 DKSDKNEINELLKK
+821 NKSDKNEINELLK
-835 EKINEAYTKLSEI
+835 EGKINEAYTKLSEI

-873 GLSIHKTELNGKDI
+873 GLSIHKTKLNGKDI
-887 DEFDIDQ
+887 DEFDIDR
-894 LNQIIHGRDK
+894 LNNIIKNSSDK
-904 HARRYS
+904 RAEIYS
-910 EEYFAFNP
+910 EEYFALNP
-918 SAKKRIQFLRNEKY
+918 SAKNRVEFLKDQKI
-932 KQQAAEEAKKAEV
+932 KQE
-945 ERIEKER
+945 
-952 IAAERRAKK
+952 IAAKQ
-961 ARRAEEARLAE
+961 
-972 EARKAE
+972 
-978 EAKKRRDRIQALW
+978 RRDRIQALW
-991 DERNAKK
+991 DERKVKK
-998 AEVKRLEAERIEKER
+998 AEKAEAERLEAERIAKEKAIEEAR
-1013 IEAERR
+1013 RAKEARKAAKKAEAERR
-1019 AEEIRRAKAERLEA
+1019 AEEARRAEAERLEA
-1033 KRIAKE
+1033 ERIAKE
-1039 KTAEEARRA
+1039 KAAEEARKAEEARIA
-1048 EEARLAEKFR
+1048 VKKAEAEEYRRVEEARLAEEFR
-1058 IQKENKKKFDEEV
+1058 IKKENKKKFDEEV

-1081 RSTAQLETKINN
+1081 RFTAQLETKINN

-1127 KKEQLKNKQLPDL
+1127 KKVQLKNKQLPDL

-1193 RLAALNSRN
+1193 RLAALNSKN

-1229 DIKNDLMSLIIFN
+1229 DVKNDLMSLILFN

-1253 INNKTPEFFDL
+1253 INNKTPKFFDL

-1275 RKQIWLTLNK
+1275 RKQVWSTLNK